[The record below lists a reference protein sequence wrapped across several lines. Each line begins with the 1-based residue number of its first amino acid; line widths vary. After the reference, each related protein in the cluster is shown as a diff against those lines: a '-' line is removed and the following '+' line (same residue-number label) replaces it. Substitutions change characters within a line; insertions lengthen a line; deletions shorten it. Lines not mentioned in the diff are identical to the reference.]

1 VNSRPPLVFLSLSA
15 HNHPLS
21 AHILTAKYVLIIF
34 ILLTNF
40 LSCFLSTQWR
50 RSGWWFHCCTT
61 SSFSR
66 ATGCRPSTLSSNPSG
81 PAEAPLPRGHRRCIH
96 NRPHGGASRARCG
109 SYDFAATTMC
119 FSEAQRWRRAFLTV
133 AGSKGLGAARE
144 GVACLRGFDT
154 APASSTPSPLGHVG
168 FLHELCVILHHD
180 LVRR

>member
-81 PAEAPLPRGHRRCIH
+81 PVEAPLPRGHRRCIH

-109 SYDFAATTMC
+109 SYDFAVMTMC
-119 FSEAQRWRRAFLTV
+119 FFRGVEATNFGISCLCQSVLKINFQKQKLLSPDL
-133 AGSKGLGAARE
+133 GPSGL
-144 GVACLRGFDT
+144 D
-154 APASSTPSPLGHVG
+154 PSPPS
-168 FLHELCVILHHD
+168 
-180 LVRR
+180 